1 MLKFDEQGLVPAIIV
16 DDASGDVLMMAYMNE
31 EAFHLT
37 RETGE
42 VHFFSRSRQA
52 LWHKGEQSGNIQQVR
67 DIMVNCEG
75 NSLLVRV
82 TQYGGAACHEGY
94 RSCYYRRLLPDDNY
108 ETIAERVFDPADVY
122 IDETSAATPANNVQS
137 QEIATVEDSEE
148 TPVLHLLEQSLRQL
162 YSVYQ
167 LLRDEDKTSESN
179 TSRLLHQDSRAYLLS
194 RLADEF
200 HELVGV
206 QTGEHVHKDR
216 PTDTQLEGSQVGY
229 WLFLL
234 AATDRLSYDQFAPH
248 AFLLRGYTGNDTQD
262 DVQAKRQQCLA
273 LLATNEPE
281 QVIQGLQIGFSII
294 GWACSVADISPIAPV
309 EYDLAQMRRKGLL
322 SA

>member
-16 DDASGDVLMMAYMNE
+16 DDASGDVLMMAFMNE
-31 EAFHLT
+31 EALQRTH
-37 RETGE
+37 ETGE

-52 LWHKGEQSGNIQQVR
+52 LWHKGEQSGNVQQVR
-67 DIMVNCEG
+67 AIFVNCEE

-82 TQYGGAACHEGY
+82 NQYGGAACHEGY
-94 RSCYYRRLLPDDNY
+94 RSCYYRRLLPDGGY
-108 ETIAERVFDPADVY
+108 ETVTERVFDPADVY
-122 IDETSAATPANNVQS
+122 FGEASTTTTGEEEQNVASVDSVDSDEASLSIPQR
-137 QEIATVEDSEE
+137 
-148 TPVLHLLEQSLRQL
+148 LEQSLRQL
-162 YSVYQ
+162 YSVYL
-167 LLRDEDKTSESN
+167 LLRDQDKTTESN

-234 AATDRLSYDQFAPH
+234 AATDKLFYDHFAPH
-248 AFLLRGYTGNDTQD
+248 AFILRGYTGEYSRE
-262 DVQAKRQQCLA
+262 DVSEQCRACLA
-273 LLATNEPE
+273 LVETHESE
-281 QVIQGLQIGFSII
+281 QVIQGLEIGFAIV
-294 GWACSVADISPIAPV
+294 GWACTVAAISPIAPV
-309 EYDLAQMRRKGLL
+309 EYDLAQMKRRGWL
-322 SA
+322 

>member
-1 MLKFDEQGLVPAIIV
+1 MLKFDEQGLLPAIIV
-16 DDASGDVLMMAYMNE
+16 DDASGDVLMMAFMNE
-31 EAFHLT
+31 EALQRT

-52 LWHKGEQSGNIQQVR
+52 LWHKGEQSGNVQQVR
-67 DIMVNCEG
+67 AIFVNCEE

-108 ETIAERVFDPADVY
+108 ETITERVFDPTDVY
-122 IDETSAATPANNVQS
+122 FSETSNETINDDLQDMVLEKDAA
-137 QEIATVEDSEE
+137 SEE
-148 TPVLHLLEQSLRQL
+148 VSVLHRLEQSLRQL
-162 YSVYQ
+162 YSVYL

-194 RLADEF
+194 RLNDEF
-200 HELVGV
+200 QELVGV

-229 WLFLL
+229 WLLLL
-234 AATDRLSYDQFAPH
+234 AATDKMLYDHFAPH
-248 AFLLRGYTGNDTQD
+248 AFILRGYTANYSKQEILIRC
-262 DVQAKRQQCLA
+262 QECLA
-273 LLATNEPE
+273 LMETQEPE
-281 QVIQGLQIGFSII
+281 KVVQGLETGFSIV
-294 GWACSVADISPIAPV
+294 GWACSAADISPVAPV
-309 EYDLAQMRRKGLL
+309 EYDLVQMQRKGLL
-322 SA
+322 PT